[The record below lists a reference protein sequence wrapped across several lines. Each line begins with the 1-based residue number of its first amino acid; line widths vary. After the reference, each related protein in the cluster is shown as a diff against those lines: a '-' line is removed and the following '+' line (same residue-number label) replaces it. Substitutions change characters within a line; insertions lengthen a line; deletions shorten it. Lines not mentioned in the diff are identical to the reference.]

1 MNTST
6 FIINLHSVCLG
17 SFGSVLSNFTLF
29 PFESPGKTTQNSSLR
44 AVASTKQ
51 SDEVT
56 IQSPTKPWILTPDI
70 RINFEETI
78 TNVLPEGENGTS
90 SQVKAGSTTDQ
101 QKFPKAFSKTTLND
115 VELGQNR
122 KADLK
127 S

>member
-56 IQSPTKPWILTPDI
+56 IQSPTPDI
-70 RINFEETI
+70 IINFEETI

>member
-1 MNTST
+1 
-6 FIINLHSVCLG
+6 
-17 SFGSVLSNFTLF
+17 VLSNFTIF
-29 PFESPGKTTQNSSLR
+29 PFERSGKTTQNSSLR
-44 AVASTKQ
+44 AVASTEQ
-51 SDEVT
+51 SNEMTV
-56 IQSPTKPWILTPDI
+56 QSPAKPWILTPDI

-78 TNVLPEGENGTS
+78 TNVLPEGENVTS
-90 SQVKAGSTTDQ
+90 SQVKAGSNTDQ